1 MKKGLAL
8 GALMAFLITGSAYAA
23 PVFGTPGLV
32 LDASNPV
39 SIEGSKDYIPVT
51 GDAISGFGSVTVTG
65 DLYAAS
71 RDNNALTVKNNAVF
85 QAVDGKAFVSAENI
99 TLNAAKS
106 YVEQTVPGVSGDV
119 FETAPTIVKVANGN
133 AIQAYDS
140 VTVEAKNNMN
150 LYANNRVIRAL
161 GENTKVNL
169 NAKNIYMNA
178 YAEHVD
184 AEGFKL
190 ADDAAIKVTGGAKL
204 VVNAT
209 EDVVLDAAGSGELFT
224 GIKAEKSNVEVYGK
238 NVDINVSNADGE
250 VRGVNA
256 REGSTIKLGNEAT
269 ETVSV
274 VVKGQD
280 GYGILA
286 QDLKSKVIVDGK
298 ALEITGTGDVVGI
311 LAQNRTEG
319 YPFMNDDA
327 EVEPTKLVASVV
339 VGENTTTNI
348 KIAGENGI
356 GIGAMS
362 DGIVDVKGNLFVTA
376 ENAILARGNA
386 IVNVNEAGNKTV
398 QLDGDIFFDYDQ
410 YTSGSGIDADVN
422 VKLTN
427 ENSWLKGNIQK
438 DDVPAGVNGNVT
450 GMNLELSNGA
460 TWVTDE
466 ASFVNNLEVNN
477 GKIVIEGSER
487 GLFVL
492 GSAPA
497 ITVDTLTGSGMEVE
511 LANGKAEAGTI
522 VVENEVDPEM
532 YVGVTTY
539 GVSMNTKEANAKGKY
554 IVQAAG
560 EGIVDQ
566 INAKDTFISGDVVF
580 KADKAGKLE
589 VAETTLKGDLN
600 VAGKLNAADVVV
612 GDVSIT
618 DKFAEVDGKFE
629 AAKEQLKEAEKY
641 VAEKFEEVEAGYK
654 TADAELQANINAEAQ
669 AREEAD
675 NQLQANIDAE
685 AQARQE
691 ADIRLQEQIDA
702 NAANIAANASNIEKN
717 AQDIA
722 KVEADYKAADALL
735 SDAIENVA
743 GDVAD
748 TKAQVED
755 NKAAIE
761 QNAQDIANETAAR
774 EAADKQLQQKLDKE
788 SVDRQ
793 IADAKERAER
803 AEADANLQANIDQ
816 EVADRKAAVQA
827 EAEAREAADK
837 AIREDMT
844 NAVNRLDNRIDKV
857 DAKIDKVGAMA
868 AAMASLKTMG
878 YDPEAPTEIAVGVGQ
893 YRNETGIAIGAFHY
907 PNKNFMLN
915 FSLSTA
921 GDEVMGGVGATWKI
935 GRKK

>member
-1 MKKGLAL
+1 MSKKHMKKSLAL

-106 YVEQTVPGVSGDV
+106 YVEQTVPGVSGGII
-119 FETAPTIVKVANGN
+119 ETAPTIVKVANGN

-140 VTVEAKNNMN
+140 VTVEAKKDMN

-161 GENTKVNL
+161 GANTKVNL
-169 NAKNIYMNA
+169 NAENIYMNA
-178 YAEHVD
+178 YAEYVD

-190 ADDAAIKVTGGAKL
+190 ADDAAIKVTDSAKL

-209 EDVVLDAAGSGELFT
+209 EDVVLDAVGSGELFT

-362 DGIVDVKGNLFVTA
+362 DGIVDVKGDLFVTA

-460 TWVTDE
+460 TWFTDE
-466 ASFVNNLEVNN
+466 ASFVNKLKVDNAN
-477 GKIVIEGSER
+477 IVIKDAQANS
-487 GLFVL
+487 
-492 GSAPA
+492 
-497 ITVDTLTGSGMEVE
+497 ITVDTLAGKNDMNVE
-511 LANGKAEAGTI
+511 LVGDN
-522 VVENEVDPEM
+522 VVEGIIAVDQLLATSGFNVR
-532 YVGVTTY
+532 VGTT
-539 GVSMNTKEANAKGKY
+539 GVAMNTKFANETGKD
-554 IVQAAG
+554 IVQVG
-560 EGIVDQ
+560 DVGIVTE

-580 KADKAGKLE
+580 KADKVTGKLE

-600 VAGKLNAADVVV
+600 VAGDVVV
-612 GDVSIT
+612 GGVSIT
-618 DKFAEVDGKFE
+618 EKFDKVEEAYKAADEAIQNEFAAEVERIDGVLADHEGRIENLEGTVENHKGRIE
-629 AAKEQLKEAEKY
+629 TLEGTVADLNGAVDQEVADRIAAVKAEEDARK
-641 VAEKFEEVEAGYK
+641 A
-654 TADAELQANINAEAQ
+654 ADAELQEG
-669 AREEAD
+669 
-675 NQLQANIDAE
+675 
-685 AQARQE
+685 
-691 ADIRLQEQIDA
+691 IRL
-702 NAANIAANASNIEKN
+702 NTAANNVQSQQISGLQSKDLAHDKAIA
-717 AQDIA
+717 
-722 KVEADYKAADALL
+722 
-735 SDAIENVA
+735 
-743 GDVAD
+743 
-748 TKAQVED
+748 D
-755 NKAAIE
+755 NKAAI
-761 QNAQDIANETAAR
+761 NAETAAR
-774 EAADKQLQQKLDKE
+774 EAADAQ
-788 SVDRQ
+788 
-793 IADAKERAER
+793 
-803 AEADANLQANIDQ
+803 LQANIDQ
-816 EVADRKAAVQA
+816 EVADRKAA
-827 EAEAREAADK
+827 DNT
-837 AIREDMT
+837 IREDM
-844 NAVNRLDNRIDKV
+844 AKEVSRLDNSIDKV

-935 GRKK
+935 GRKR